1 MFTGREHR
9 GHELANE
16 NWGRVH
22 DIVPILRRKCHR
34 RAFAPFAWSGYPA
47 TVAARIRREGD
58 EGGKSIIVALTIE
71 TIVEALLYGAKAGA
85 GPAKVGQALMG
96 GFESSRILEVH
107 GERLVK
113 HTFDPGF
120 RLELHQRI

>member
-1 MFTGREHR
+1 MISFPYYAANATGEHSR
-9 GHELANE
+9 RLHGLAIRQRWQPE
-16 NWGRVH
+16 
-22 DIVPILRRKCHR
+22 
-34 RAFAPFAWSGYPA
+34 SGAKA
-47 TVAARIRREGD
+47 TKVANQ
-58 EGGKSIIVALTIE
+58 IIVALTIE